1 MFFAAIACL
10 IYFCRLL
17 IFASTIATIDVSFL
31 LAQSYMCPNFILI
44 SEALLA
50 LVSYACPCF

>member
-1 MFFAAIACL
+1 MIFAAIACL
-10 IYFCRLL
+10 ICRLL
-17 IFASTIATIDVSFL
+17 IFASIIATIEFSFL

-44 SEALLA
+44 SEAQLA

>member
-1 MFFAAIACL
+1 MIFAAIACL
-10 IYFCRLL
+10 ICRLL
-17 IFASTIATIDVSFL
+17 IFASTVATIEFSFL

-50 LVSYACPCF
+50 VVSYACPCF